1 MPNISAVTLT
11 YDTRGR
17 LETMT
22 SGSGADTRT
31 STYAYGTD
39 GFLESVTDTLNR
51 VASFERDGI
60 GRITK
65 QVLPDLREI
74 NFTYD
79 ANGNLASLTP
89 PGRPPHIFR
98 YTALD
103 ESREYEPPAI
113 TGILD
118 PKTVYTYTLDRD
130 LDTVL
135 RPDGKL
141 LDFTYN
147 SKHQLSS
154 LVVPRGTY
162 TFSYDAVTGQRTTA
176 VDPGGV
182 TLAYA
187 YDGDLLSSSTW
198 SGAVTGSVS
207 QTYNNSFYLDT
218 MSVNGAH
225 TVSFSYDQD
234 DLLTG
239 VGALTIGRD
248 PANGLLTG
256 TTLGSFT
263 SSVSYNGFGEPQT
276 VTCNDGTNDV
286 FSTSYTYDTIGRIIT
301 KAETVQGI
309 LTTYE
314 YIYDLAGRLDQ
325 VKENSV
331 VVRDYDYDL
340 NSARTHVNGVLL
352 GVYDDQDRLLSYDG
366 TTYSYNDNGDLTS
379 KVDGTGTTTYNY
391 DVFGNLL
398 TVGLPGGDSIEY
410 LIDAGD
416 RRVGKKLNGVVQY
429 YLLYGDALN
438 PVAELDASGAVVS
451 RFVYGSRSTVPDYIE
466 KGGVTYRVVSDH
478 LGSVRLV
485 IDVATGTVAQRIDY
499 DEFGQVLADSNP
511 GFQPFGFA
519 GGIWDA
525 DTGLVRF
532 GARDYDAVIGRWTS
546 KDPILFNGGDT
557 NLYGY
562 VVADPVNRVDPDGLD
577 PECKSVPIWIC
588 RRPIKDWYGPLLPDH
603 MYVCCNGPNK
613 KCFAHGDNEKIK
625 KGKPIPKEWSPTGTC
640 QQDLVC
646 EEVKKTKCENPISPC
661 DGDTFKWNCRDWAE
675 WDGGKL
681 ECPTD

>member
-1 MPNISAVTLT
+1 MNGSLTLTRSYPTADKDIWTVVAQTAEGRQSTYFTSFNDKVDISFDNTFEDGSTAVASQQKSGQEDITTSEGVIISSSKDPDPRFGFQSPLTGSYLEQNPGGATMTLAESESVTLSDQFDPLSLTALSSTLSDNGRPYSYNYDPVTKTETTTSPEGRTSTTVLDGQTRPVSIQVPNISAVTLT

-398 TVGLPGGDSIEY
+398 TVGLLAAIALSI
-410 LIDAGD
+410 
-416 RRVGKKLNGVVQY
+416 
-429 YLLYGDALN
+429 
-438 PVAELDASGAVVS
+438 
-451 RFVYGSRSTVPDYIE
+451 
-466 KGGVTYRVVSDH
+466 
-478 LGSVRLV
+478 
-485 IDVATGTVAQRIDY
+485 
-499 DEFGQVLADSNP
+499 
-511 GFQPFGFA
+511 
-519 GGIWDA
+519 
-525 DTGLVRF
+525 
-532 GARDYDAVIGRWTS
+532 
-546 KDPILFNGGDT
+546 
-557 NLYGY
+557 
-562 VVADPVNRVDPDGLD
+562 
-577 PECKSVPIWIC
+577 
-588 RRPIKDWYGPLLPDH
+588 
-603 MYVCCNGPNK
+603 
-613 KCFAHGDNEKIK
+613 
-625 KGKPIPKEWSPTGTC
+625 
-640 QQDLVC
+640 
-646 EEVKKTKCENPISPC
+646 
-661 DGDTFKWNCRDWAE
+661 
-675 WDGGKL
+675 
-681 ECPTD
+681 